1 MLLVLLL
8 LRWMELRLRHG
19 RLGRCRAVGRDVR
32 HGSLLRAGPEALEG
46 GAGEHDAALP
56 RARARTMCAL
66 GGARLSGL

>member
-1 MLLVLLL
+1 MSLSGSGRLVLRIAEQGRMLLVLLL

-46 GAGEHDAALP
+46 WWYIVP
-56 RARARTMCAL
+56 PF
-66 GGARLSGL
+66 